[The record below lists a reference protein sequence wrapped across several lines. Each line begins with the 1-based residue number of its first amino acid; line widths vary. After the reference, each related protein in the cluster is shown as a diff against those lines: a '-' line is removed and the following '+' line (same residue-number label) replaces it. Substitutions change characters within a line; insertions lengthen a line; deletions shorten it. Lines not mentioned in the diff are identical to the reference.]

1 MQQVVDATQAEFG
14 GTLYVDSLSE
24 ADGPVPTYLDL
35 IRFDADTIVTAL
47 TGSEE

>member
-1 MQQVVDATQAEFG
+1 MRDTGARDG

-35 IRFDADTIVTAL
+35 LSYDAQTIVSGL
-47 TGSEE
+47 TGKNPEE